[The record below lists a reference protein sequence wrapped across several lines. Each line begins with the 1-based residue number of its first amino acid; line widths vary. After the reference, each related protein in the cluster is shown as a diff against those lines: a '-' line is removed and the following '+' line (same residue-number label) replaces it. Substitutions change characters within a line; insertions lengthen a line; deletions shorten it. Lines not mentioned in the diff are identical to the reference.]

1 MTPMDMDVNEQEAH
15 VVDSNDYRVDL
26 AVFQGPLDLLL
37 YLIRKEEVDIYD
49 IPIARITKQ
58 YLKYI
63 ELMQVL
69 NLEIAGEFI
78 LMAATL
84 IRIKTRMLLPRDES
98 EDEDVDPREE
108 LVLALIEYKKYR
120 EAGEMLRERA
130 LLEQRRFVPP
140 SPLEEVP
147 SRVDLSPATTLYDLM
162 MAFRDVLAQKRDEAI
177 HEVHVEEVSIED
189 RIQYVIGYL
198 KERDVVS
205 FTELFADVPRKIVA
219 IVTFV
224 ALLELVRAH
233 RVSVRQSTPFAE
245 LRVYRGER
253 YDAPPSSIDL
263 VTAVRVTPQAQSA

>member
-1 MTPMDMDVNEQEAH
+1 MDMDVNEREAH

-98 EDEDVDPREE
+98 DDEDVDPREE

-130 LLEQRRFVPP
+130 LLEQRRFIPP

>member
-1 MTPMDMDVNEQEAH
+1 MTPMDMDVNEREAH

-98 EDEDVDPREE
+98 DDEDVDPREE

-130 LLEQRRFVPP
+130 LLEQRRFIPP

>member
-1 MTPMDMDVNEQEAH
+1 MTSMNTDVNEQDIE
-15 VVDSNDYRVDL
+15 STGGSDYRVDL

-37 YLIRKEEVDIYD
+37 YLIRKEEVDVYD

-84 IRIKTRMLLPRDES
+84 IRIKTRMLLPRTEVD
-98 EDEDVDPREE
+98 EDEMDPREE

-130 LLEQRRFVPP
+130 LLEQRRFIPP
-140 SPLEEVP
+140 SPLDEVP
-147 SRVDLSPATTLYDLM
+147 SRVDLSSATTLYDLM

-177 HEVHVEEVSIED
+177 HEVQVEEVSIED
-189 RIQYVIGYL
+189 RIQHVIGYL
-198 KERDVVS
+198 KGRDVVS
-205 FTELFADVPRKIVA
+205 FMELFADVPRKIVA

-233 RVSVRQSTPFAE
+233 RVSIRQSVPFAE
-245 LRVYRGER
+245 LRVYRGDR

>member
-130 LLEQRRFVPP
+130 LLEQRRFIPP